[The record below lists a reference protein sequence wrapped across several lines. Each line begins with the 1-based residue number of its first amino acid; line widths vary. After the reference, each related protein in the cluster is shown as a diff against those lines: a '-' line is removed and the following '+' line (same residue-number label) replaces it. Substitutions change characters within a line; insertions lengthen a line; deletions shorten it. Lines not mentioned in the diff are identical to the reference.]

1 MKATITKIGNSKGIR
16 IPKPILEQCDLKGE
30 VDLEVRNHELIIR
43 SPYSPRKNWE
53 QSFRE
58 MAKRSDDILLDS
70 VAETPA
76 KWDEE
81 EWEWK

>member
-1 MKATITKIGNSKGIR
+1 MKVTITKIGNSKGIR

-43 SPYSPRKNWE
+43 SPYSSRQNWE

-58 MAKRSDDILLDS
+58 MVKCGEDMLPDR

-81 EWEWK
+81 EWGG

>member
-1 MKATITKIGNSKGIR
+1 MKVIITKIGNSKGIR

-43 SPYSPRKNWE
+43 SPYSSRQNWE
-53 QSFRE
+53 QFFRE
-58 MAKRSDDILLDS
+58 MAKCGEDMLPDR

-81 EWEWK
+81 EWGG